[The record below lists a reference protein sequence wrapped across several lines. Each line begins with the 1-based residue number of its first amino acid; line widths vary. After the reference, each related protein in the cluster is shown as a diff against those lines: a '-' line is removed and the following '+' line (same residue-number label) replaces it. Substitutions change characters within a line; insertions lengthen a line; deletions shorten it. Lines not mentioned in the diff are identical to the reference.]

1 MSDLLIPSYDPS
13 TLVRSITVTI
23 DAPAGVVWHVL
34 TDLDNYR
41 LWNPFCISAVST
53 LEIGSAVEMVLADY
67 SGAGGTFP
75 NTEYVCAF
83 LPERL
88 LSWELRATPESPYA
102 ARRDQVLEAVGDSRC
117 CYYSTDAFLGDYAQ
131 EIMAGERRVGETCV
145 RRHCTRTEA
154 TLRVH
159 RGRANL
165 HEALAVHL
173 PARSSA
179 SRSNALSQ
187 G

>member
-75 NTEYVCAF
+75 NIEYVCAF

-88 LSWELRATPESPYA
+88 LSWELRATPESPHA

-131 EIMAGERRVGETCV
+131 EIMAESGAWVK
-145 RRHCTRTEA
+145 
-154 TLRVH
+154 
-159 RGRANL
+159 RAFDDT
-165 HEALAVHL
+165 ALAL
-173 PARSSA
+173 KQRCERIAAERTSTK
-179 SRSNALSQ
+179 R
-187 G
+187 